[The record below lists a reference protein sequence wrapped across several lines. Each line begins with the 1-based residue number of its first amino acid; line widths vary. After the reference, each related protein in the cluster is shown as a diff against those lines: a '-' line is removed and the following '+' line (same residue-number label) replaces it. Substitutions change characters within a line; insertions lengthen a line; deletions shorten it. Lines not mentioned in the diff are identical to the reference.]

1 MLTSFLCQQPSS
13 RRRASLVLWARNQR
27 RQSHCAGAS
36 FCICAESVVERLPRV
51 ECVADGANLGESLDE
66 RICARFLQW
75 EVETAVEEDTR
86 NSATVRRRSAR
97 FGGSFSRF
105 LGATREG
112 LEKLAQSVGPLQ
124 SSCRSDLRPRPCA
137 ERFFMRRAER
147 TSAAMRMVPLRC
159 RRPRRSGWRLGLN
172 RLVRW
177 LLSASP

>member
-112 LEKLAQSVGPLQ
+112 LETWRNLSVHFSPLAEATCGRGRAPND
-124 SSCRSDLRPRPCA
+124 SSCDERSRRARPCGWCLCVA
-137 ERFFMRRAER
+137 AGQEGAAGG
-147 TSAAMRMVPLRC
+147 SA
-159 RRPRRSGWRLGLN
+159 
-172 RLVRW
+172 
-177 LLSASP
+177 